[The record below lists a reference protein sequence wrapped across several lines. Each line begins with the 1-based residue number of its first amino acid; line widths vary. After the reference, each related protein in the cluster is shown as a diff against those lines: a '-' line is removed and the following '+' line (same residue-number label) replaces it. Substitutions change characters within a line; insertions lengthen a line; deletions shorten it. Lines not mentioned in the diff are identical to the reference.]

1 MSNSSNAAAIEK
13 LTVQLLALQKQF
25 EHYKAYNAANE
36 DAFYLCINAIIIF
49 FMQCGFAFLEA
60 GSVRSKNTTNI
71 IFKNATDSLFCIIV
85 YWAVG
90 YALAYGPIVFDG
102 LAPFIGQGYFFLS
115 SFHNWPHFFAQYTF
129 AATSTTIVGGAV
141 AERCQFIAYF
151 IYCSIICAFV
161 YPPLTHFGWTERGW
175 MKYGF
180 GTSDGLRTTYLDF
193 AGAGMVD

>member
-1 MSNSSNAAAIEK
+1 MSNSSNAAAIEN
-13 LTVQLLALQKQF
+13 LTVKLLALQKQF

-49 FMQCGFAFLEA
+49 Y
-60 GSVRSKNTTNI
+60 TTNI

-180 GTSDGLRTTYLDF
+180 GTTDGLRTTYLDF
-193 AGAGMVD
+193 AGAGMVG